1 MFIPVRKDGLLFK
14 RAGQNA
20 YNEPV
25 YRAKGLKFGW
35 GPIYMRQAL
44 ERTEVRAD
52 KSASKSRAE
61 TDTIDYRM
69 VIEKTVTPER
79 GDLITLSTG
88 ERMKVI
94 LVHRRVDIM
103 GRLHHWE
110 VDCVAE

>member
-1 MFIPVRKDGLLFK
+1 MVVL
-14 RAGQNA
+14 RAI
-20 YNEPV
+20 
-25 YRAKGLKFGW
+25 GLKFGW
-35 GPIYMRQAL
+35 GPIYVGQGL
-44 ERTEVRAD
+44 VRTEVRAD
-52 KSASKSRAE
+52 KSATKSRAE

-69 VIEKTVTPER
+69 VIEKTVTPQR

-88 ERMKVI
+88 ERMKVF